1 MNKMKILEQA
11 ITYHIALYAKGQFRE
26 VLNIIV
32 TLRINYPYQSLLYNI
47 SAACYAGLGEL
58 NRAIMSYKQA
68 LEVNPN
74 YDKAL
79 YIISIVLKDEKRNW
93 FRRIER
99 SGFTRKNTG
108 VDENL
113 RITKRALE
121 AIHIPQFLC
130 RCRITPGDPMSP

>member
-1 MNKMKILEQA
+1 MQILEQA
-11 ITYHIALYAKGQFRE
+11 ITYHITLYAKSQFGE

-32 TLRINYPYQSLLYNI
+32 TLLINHPYQLLLYNI
-47 SAACYAGLGEL
+47 SAACYAGLGKL

-79 YIISIVLKDEKRNW
+79 YIISIVLKDD
-93 FRRIER
+93 RR
-99 SGFTRKNTG
+99 NTG
-108 VDENL
+108 FDGHL

-130 RCRITPGDPMSP
+130 RCRITLGDPMSP